1 MLIVKNLKKTYKT
14 KGGVEVHA
22 LDDVSITFPENG
34 MVFLLGKSGS
44 GKSTLLNVTGGLDTP
59 DSGEIIIKGRNS
71 KYEVDVLL
79 YGTTNDFVWIK
90 KDDLYDLILSN
101 NGIYIEI

>member
-34 MVFLLGKSGS
+34 MAKQLYKANNHVREFSGGSVVKALCSQHGRRGFDPWS
-44 GKSTLLNVTGGLDTP
+44 GNCGNDEPAHGNK
-59 DSGEIIIKGRNS
+59 DSMCHK
-71 KYEVDVLL
+71 
-79 YGTTNDFVWIK
+79 
-90 KDDLYDLILSN
+90 
-101 NGIYIEI
+101 